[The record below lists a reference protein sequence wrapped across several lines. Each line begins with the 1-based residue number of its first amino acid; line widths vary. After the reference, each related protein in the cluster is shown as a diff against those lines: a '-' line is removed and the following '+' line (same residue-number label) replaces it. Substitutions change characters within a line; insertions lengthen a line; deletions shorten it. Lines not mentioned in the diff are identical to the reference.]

1 MFCCFELYVLDTTAP
16 TVTFSGIASGARI
29 SKNGAAS
36 LRTLIVTFNED
47 IKADATLVVTEI
59 TETDSGRCRYCGRSS
74 EANQHSGVE
83 YSFDSGRSQAGS
95 SCVLAG

>member
-1 MFCCFELYVLDTTAP
+1 MLDTTAP

-47 IKADATLVVTEI
+47 IKADATLLVTEI
-59 TETDSGRCRYCGRSS
+59 TETDSDNAITVGTPVRQTNTRVW
-74 EANQHSGVE
+74 NILLT
-83 YSFDSGRSQAGS
+83 
-95 SCVLAG
+95 LAAMTKAEVV